1 MYFRFLFFSMNSLKL
16 ILSKSR
22 YFAPALVFAT
32 INVFLGTWAI
42 YIPRIKDKL
51 GIDEGQLGVALFCT
65 ALGTLTMVLLAPL
78 LIKKLGVGKATAYGV
93 FILLF
98 TLILPFVASTFIM
111 LCVGMYVFG
120 TACGFTDI
128 AMNTLVTELEK
139 EDGVTIMSANHG
151 FFSIGGFLGAGIGG
165 FFLESVDVPLN
176 HLLVVILIM
185 LVLNMV
191 FVKHYFKIVSVSEEK
206 GAFNFK
212 NFLPLLGLALI
223 GFFVMAS
230 EGAIVDWSALYLEK
244 VSLADISMIGLGYT
258 AFSITMAIGRFMG
271 DEISSRYGSRQL
283 IVLGS
288 LLGSI
293 GFACVLLVNPIW
305 VIIGFGLVGLGL
317 SVIVPELFRLG
328 GKTKGIES
336 SQGISFI
343 SGTGFLGFLVGP
355 VLLGFL
361 ADLSTLKLSFIAL
374 LCFTAISMLIALR
387 LKRR

>member
-1 MYFRFLFFSMNSLKL
+1 M
-16 ILSKSR
+16 
-22 YFAPALVFAT
+22 VF
-32 INVFLGTWAI
+32 
-42 YIPRIKDKL
+42 
-51 GIDEGQLGVALFCT
+51 
-65 ALGTLTMVLLAPL
+65 LAPL

-98 TLILPFVASTFIM
+98 TLVLPFVASTFLI
-111 LCVGMYVFG
+111 LCAGMYIFG

-165 FFLESVDVPLN
+165 LFLESVNVPLN
-176 HLLVVILIM
+176 HLLVVIAIM
-185 LVLNMV
+185 LILNLI
-191 FVKHYFKIVSVSEEK
+191 FVKHYFKIKSVSEEK
-206 GAFNFK
+206 EAFSLK

-244 VSLADISMIGLGYT
+244 VSLANISMIGLGYT
-258 AFSITMAIGRFMG
+258 AFSITMAIGRFLG

-283 IVLGS
+283 IILGS
-288 LLGSI
+288 LLGSV
-293 GFACVLLVNPIW
+293 GFACVLLVNPMW
-305 VIIGFGLVGLGL
+305 VIIGFGMVGLGL

-328 GKTKGIES
+328 GKTEGVES

-361 ADLSTLKLSFIAL
+361 ADMSTLKLSFIAL
-374 LCFTAISMLIALR
+374 LCFTGMSMLIALR